1 VRAIDTNVLIRFFMD
16 DNTSQAAA
24 ARSLFETSQEQREP
38 LLVVPHVLCELV
50 WVLQASFRL
59 ARTEIV
65 DILQKILVREVF
77 VFEREQTIQRAIHH
91 YRQGR
96 AAFSDYLIGEMAVAA
111 GCRDTVT
118 FDKAL
123 KGSRGFTIL

>member
-1 VRAIDTNVLIRFFMD
+1 
-16 DNTSQAAA
+16 
-24 ARSLFETSQEQREP
+24 
-38 LLVVPHVLCELV
+38 
-50 WVLQASFRL
+50 
-59 ARTEIV
+59 
-65 DILQKILVREVF
+65 

-96 AAFSDYLIGEMAVAA
+96 ADFSDYLIGEMAVAA